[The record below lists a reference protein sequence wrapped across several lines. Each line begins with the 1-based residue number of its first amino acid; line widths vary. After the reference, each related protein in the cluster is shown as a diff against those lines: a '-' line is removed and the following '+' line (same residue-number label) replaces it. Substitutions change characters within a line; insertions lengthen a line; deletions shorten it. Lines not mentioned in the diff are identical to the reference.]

1 MARVSKNFWGAAGV
15 AMGTLIYL
23 VEARKL
29 PFGAPRHPD
38 LGFMPLVAGL
48 ALLGLCGILMGRE
61 LLRPAAREAK
71 EVDLFEDGEKT
82 ESAGLKK
89 PLILSAAIFV
99 YPLAFVYLG
108 FILAT
113 ITLVT
118 VSLWVME
125 YRGWLGSMVMASVV
139 TLLSYFFF
147 GYWLNVNFPKGVI
160 G

>member
-1 MARVSKNFWGAAGV
+1 MARLSKNFWGAAGV

-38 LGFMPLVAGL
+38 LGFLPIVAGL
-48 ALLGLCGILMGRE
+48 ALLGLCIILMGRE
-61 LLRPAAREAK
+61 LLRPAGREAR
-71 EVDLFEDGEKT
+71 EVDLFEDGEKA

-99 YPLAFVYLG
+99 YPLAFVYMG

-125 YRGWLGSMVMASVV
+125 YRGWLGSMVMASGV

>member
-1 MARVSKNFWGAAGV
+1 MARLSKNFWGAAGV

-23 VEARKL
+23 VEAWKL

-38 LGFMPLVAGL
+38 IGFMPIVAGL
-48 ALLGLCGILMGRE
+48 ALLGLCVILVGRE
-61 LLRPAAREAK
+61 LLRPRAPEAQ

-125 YRGWLGSMVMASVV
+125 YRGWLGSMVMASAV